1 MYNRNKK
8 IFLIKY
14 QISGRDYRM
23 IGYNIEIKEY
33 NECIEELKGNL
44 VMLDMY
50 IRKKIRNEYLEL
62 FI

>member
-1 MYNRNKK
+1 
-8 IFLIKY
+8 
-14 QISGRDYRM
+14 M
-23 IGYNIEIKEY
+23 IGYNTEIKEY

-50 IRKKIRNEYLEL
+50 IRKKLQNEYPKL